1 MSVPQS
7 EQDRAQAMLAT
18 VRAETGFGPNQPP
31 FPYVQRV
38 AQRLGGEWGLNGK
51 RGNPN
56 DPSGDILAYRL
67 PGQPQLYDV
76 LQDGGGAN
84 GVAWQPLEYP
94 QTAGA
99 VWLDPGGVPDPEPEP
114 EPEPSDLAA
123 RVKVLEDRADLQ
135 GMQVQQQAATI
146 LMLKGRVEALDEEVV
161 SLELRVSA
169 LETSDPPPAYE
180 SIYVTVRA
188 GAKTYAGTLPVEG

>member
-1 MSVPQS
+1 
-7 EQDRAQAMLAT
+7 MLAM
-18 VRAETGFGPNQPP
+18 VRLETGFGPNMPP
-31 FPYVQRV
+31 LPYVRAV

-99 VWLDPGGVPDPEPEP
+99 VWLDPGAPEPQP
-114 EPEPSDLAA
+114 QPEPSDLAA
-123 RVKVLEDRADLQ
+123 RVKVLEDRADVQ
-135 GMQVQQQAATI
+135 GMQLQEQAAMI
-146 LMLKGRVEALDEEVV
+146 LSLRSRVATLEA
-161 SLELRVSA
+161 
-169 LETSDPPPAYE
+169 TDPPPQSYHTMA
-180 SIYVTVRA
+180 VTLRYGADTFA
-188 GAKTYAGTLPVEG
+188 GLLSKQGE